1 MDRPVVVVVDCCH
14 KSSSPSPGDCQRLI
28 SDILGDQYSSDP
40 VKTTFSSD
48 VFDIYPLRLETKY
61 YTSDVGLCVL
71 NSPTIGDQTFAES
84 VEAVVLFLSDASGLE
99 KGESFTGLVGPW
111 LSFIQHWEETA
122 VKILACVRAPSGS
135 PGRLAMQQWCIK
147 NDFELV
153 ELDPDD
159 EARMEADDCG
169 EVTGVRRI
177 LQALKAHSWSNLDM
191 KDERTM
197 DADRAE
203 RLRTYLQE
211 NDQKSPDAV
220 SPPETSSDS
229 AVVSLANNLQQT
241 AITDSAAAAAS
252 ASRSKLHSDID
263 QLLKKDGPSIDQEA
277 LFRMAHS
284 DETEGD
290 PGCGDVSFEELFS
303 KFAEMK
309 ETAASLPP
317 DQRKAYAEKV
327 TFAFWRAIGG
337 DDNEIA
343 GIGDSSDDD
352 NEGEDVDVN
361 KK

>member
-14 KSSSPSPGDCQRLI
+14 KSPSFNSDGCKRLLQ
-28 SDILGDQYSSDP
+28 DILGDHYSSSGP
-40 VKTTFSSD
+40 IKTTFSSD

-71 NSPTIGDQTFAES
+71 QSPTIGDQKFAET
-84 VEAVVLFLSDASGLE
+84 VEAVILYLSDDSGLE
-99 KGESFTGLVGPW
+99 KDLFTALVDPW

-122 VKILACVRAPSGS
+122 VKILACTRAPSGS
-135 PGRLAMQQWCIK
+135 SGRLSMQQWCIK

-159 EARMEADDCG
+159 EAMLEADDCG

-177 LQALKAHSWSNLDM
+177 LQALKAHSWTNLEM

-211 NDQKSPDAV
+211 NDQKSPNSIF
-220 SPPETSSDS
+220 SPEIPSDGTV
-229 AVVSLANNLQQT
+229 ASLSNNLQQVT
-241 AITDSAAAAAS
+241 LTDSSAS
-252 ASRSKLHSDID
+252 ASSIANKSKLHSDID
-263 QLLKKDGPSIDQEA
+263 QLLKQDGPFSDQE
-277 LFRMAHS
+277 LFRMANS
-284 DETEGD
+284 DDAGGD
-290 PGCGDVSFEELFS
+290 PDCGDVSFEELFG

-317 DQRKAYAEKV
+317 DQRKAYAEKM
-327 TFAFWRAIGG
+327 TMAFWRAIGG
-337 DDNEIA
+337 DENEIA

-352 NEGEDVDVN
+352 NDGTNVSE
-361 KK
+361 KP